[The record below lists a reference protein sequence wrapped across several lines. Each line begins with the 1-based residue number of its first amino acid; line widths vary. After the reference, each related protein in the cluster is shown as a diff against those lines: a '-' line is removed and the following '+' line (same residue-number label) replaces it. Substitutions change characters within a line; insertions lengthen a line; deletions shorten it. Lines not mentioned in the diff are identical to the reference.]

1 MLPFY
6 CEKKKIDII
15 RSVYL
20 NCTVKRR
27 SYCTMEHKRL
37 VHFILFFV
45 SIFVVAVLDQKNH
58 QNAKLLKKQQKFY
71 LKLEKSIF
79 SLGIVDR
86 YRFTKFVFFSVV
98 DRKLFLEES
107 RMFELFFKRVPLELT
122 VKSSVDQVSE

>member
-1 MLPFY
+1 
-6 CEKKKIDII
+6 
-15 RSVYL
+15 
-20 NCTVKRR
+20 
-27 SYCTMEHKRL
+27 MEHKRL